1 MSVFRMRFVNAC
13 VFERGSRIYHG
24 NGVACLRA
32 ACEYRVRCAMG
43 VSAYKGNYGIGIRQ
57 A

>member
-1 MSVFRMRFVNAC
+1 MSVLRMRFVNAC